1 MMYGN
6 EDYMLMQRDPNRLVK
21 LIVAVCFT
29 VLLAV
34 SVGFNFDYL
43 QFLDS
48 IFTTAVQGSAPTQGL
63 EHFYGMVTFLASP
76 KMDIFWVFI
85 AAFFLWGFKYKVP
98 ALWALFTIGGGDVIG
113 AIVKQLVRRHRPP
126 LHLGVDNGY
135 SFPSGHVLGF
145 FLVAGILWVI
155 VIPLIQHVS
164 IRFIVKALL
173 VVVLICV
180 MFSRIYL
187 NAHYPTDTVG
197 ACLVGYSWL
206 LISEMLYASYAP
218 QVARYRF
225 VVNTKI

>member
-145 FLVAGILWVI
+145 
-155 VIPLIQHVS
+155 S
-164 IRFIVKALL
+164 
-173 VVVLICV
+173 
-180 MFSRIYL
+180 
-187 NAHYPTDTVG
+187 
-197 ACLVGYSWL
+197 
-206 LISEMLYASYAP
+206 
-218 QVARYRF
+218 
-225 VVNTKI
+225 